1 MKTKK
6 RVLSLLLSGVM
17 TLSLLPSAAF
27 AVEAAETQEQ
37 PAVVVDDE
45 QANSAS
51 DGVSVTSDADAQES
65 EVNEETSAQITEPQI
80 TWSRTRELKWNEIG
94 LADLVAGDRSNYQRT
109 ANNKT
114 TVSWSWNAISSLPTT
129 IQEPDKV
136 WDYNTDEQYA
146 NPTPSS
152 DALGIKQVEGLQ
164 AATWNNR
171 TYTALSGIYINDS
184 TQRDYQ
190 KGQFEDFDEGTA
202 NHSNANTKSY
212 TARKISGTFTWP
224 EGYDLS
230 DNIELVSENDDK
242 YSEIYKQITGDAL
255 KNSFGGKKVLAIND
269 DVYAFIYRDGDNLTS
284 SNYKDYMA
292 FWTGTAGKGVWSTN
306 SNTQYWHSSWNVTSP
321 ATYGTENALRAFQE
335 VVPNTDTAIN
345 TSREQLPTEA
355 IENLS
360 QSDGWYA
367 FMDGNSLS
375 TVLDKHYK
383 NDPLEGQ
390 TFHVDFYCFD
400 TDKVGGMDKLKIR
413 FTKEDNSVPVTVRYW
428 LNEVTTPDD
437 TEHYLDYSIMT
448 GKYGEGDTINLP
460 EGYAVNELNYRKAL
474 AIDKADADV
483 SDGVQ
488 NNPDFTVTADK
499 DKNII
504 NVVYTSTGSNRS
516 VSYTYDFGVKN
527 TYSSVFT
534 DEEKRLYRQAEV
546 NASDVTI
553 NWSRNTISYTPSD
566 VNTSKKVTITLK
578 GNSNS
583 KKVYVRFLPET
594 NVLYEE
600 TFMKN
605 SGDSDVWAT
614 VGSNAS
620 DTTATDNGAGSVYGY
635 TKAYDKD
642 SNSKFS
648 NGGAYKVNFSL
659 QNGDTSDYSAS
670 DKVFT
675 FKGTGFDL
683 ISECGTSTG
692 MLIVGVKD
700 LKTNKNV
707 KGYVVDTYFTGDQTD
722 DESGPIISAKP
733 ITSYQ
738 IPVVRAMDLP
748 YGEYQVTVRG
758 YLTTSAGAVVNSGSN
773 SDSKSIARAQS
784 STTSKKQLA
793 KAILRDAGMGE
804 YSKNVE
810 LSYMDDN
817 SVLNNGTGIAAKS
830 TARKSSIA
838 RTASATYSADCYI
851 DAFRIY
857 QPLGTSESN
866 YVSNEKGLN
875 YHSIYDYL
883 TANEDPYT
891 ETDIANS
898 AVYVE
903 TDGDIN
909 SVNGNPATIETYKD
923 KGPENEVYL
932 TIGNFV
938 GFALEDYNGTGTV
951 MVSAKSI
958 NDDATLSAIKN
969 GRIQEVKD
977 LDECGTEMYYDV
989 TKYVFKSDDK
999 YYLILGNGEDDK
1011 HSVLSISGIKLPEGT
1026 TSTSSAATSN
1036 MIVKL
1041 VSAAYQEEDTP
1052 FAPKYFK
1059 VHAKSKVKAG
1069 KSTTI
1074 KATASTT
1081 VDHIAIYT
1089 NSKCTK
1095 PVSNKTKAIQP
1106 DNKKAVRKGTAK
1118 RYTFHASVKIAK
1130 RQKYN
1135 YYVVAYDKHGKASD
1149 PVKVSITGKR

>member
-37 PAVVVDDE
+37 PAVVVDDT
-45 QANSAS
+45 QASSAN
-51 DGVSVTSDADAQES
+51 DGVSVMSDADTQEG
-65 EVNEETSAQITEPQI
+65 EVNADAATQSIEPEI
-80 TWSRTRELKWNEIG
+80 SWSRTNELKWSKTG

-114 TVSWSWNAISSLPTT
+114 TVSWSWDAISSLPTT

-152 DALGIKQVEGLQ
+152 DALGIKKVEGLQ

-171 TYTALSGIYINDS
+171 TYTALSGIYVNDS
-184 TQRDYQ
+184 TRRDYQ

-230 DNIELVSENDDK
+230 DNIELVSENDGK
-242 YSEIYKQITGDAL
+242 YSKIYEQITGDDL

-269 DVYAFIYRDGDNLTS
+269 DVYAFIYRDGDTLTS

-306 SNTQYWHSSWNVTSP
+306 SNTQNWHSSWNVTSP
-321 ATYGTENALRAFQE
+321 ATYGTENALRAFQK
-335 VVPNTDTAIN
+335 VVPNTDTTIN
-345 TSREQLPTEA
+345 TSREQLPSET

-383 NDPLEGQ
+383 NDTLEGQ

-413 FTKEDNSVPVTVRYW
+413 FTKEDHSVPVTVRYW

-437 TEHYLDYSIMT
+437 TGHYLDYSIMT
-448 GKYGEGDTINLP
+448 GKYEEGDTINLP

-527 TYSSVFT
+527 TYSNVFT
-534 DEEKRLYRQAEV
+534 DEEKRLYSQAKAD
-546 NASDVTI
+546 ASDVAI
-553 NWSRNTISYTPSD
+553 DWSRNTISYTPSD
-566 VNTSKKVTITLK
+566 VNTSKEVTITLK
-578 GNSNS
+578 GSKNS

-600 TFMKN
+600 TFMTN
-605 SGDSDVWAT
+605 SGDSNVWAT
-614 VGSNAS
+614 VGSNDS
-620 DTTATDNGAGSVYGY
+620 TTVTDNGSGSVYGY
-635 TKAYDKD
+635 TEAYDKD
-642 SNSKFS
+642 SNGTFS
-648 NGGAYKVNFSL
+648 NGSAYMASL
-659 QNGDTSDYSAS
+659 MLLGDATSVRTEA
-670 DKVFT
+670 DKTFT
-675 FKGTGFDL
+675 FSGTGFDL
-683 ISECGTSTG
+683 ISECGTNTG
-692 MLIVGVKD
+692 MLIVGVKNTQ
-700 LKTNKNV
+700 TNEVV
-707 KGYVVDTYFTGDQTD
+707 KGYIVDTYFSGDNNEETG
-722 DESGPIISAKP
+722 SIISGEGILA
-733 ITSYQ
+733 YQ

-748 YGEYQVTVRG
+748 RGKYEVTVRG
-758 YLTTSAGAVVNSGSN
+758 YITESAGAIVNKGSDN
-773 SDSKSIARAQS
+773 IARTKSAH
-784 STTSKKQLA
+784 TSKKDLA
-793 KAILRDAGMGE
+793 KAILRDAGMEE
-804 YSKNVE
+804 YCKNVE

-817 SVLNNGTGIAAKS
+817 SVLNGGTGAAVSTPKS
-830 TARKSSIA
+830 KNAIA
-838 RTASATYSADCYI
+838 RTSAANRDNAVQVYI
-851 DAFRIY
+851 DGFRVY
-857 QPLGTSESN
+857 QPRSDESS
-866 YVSNEKGLN
+866 YVDREKGLN

-909 SVNGNPATIETYKD
+909 SVNGNPATIETYKE

-932 TIGNFV
+932 TTDNFV

-989 TKYVFKSDDK
+989 TKYVFKSGDK
-999 YYLILGNGEDDK
+999 YYLILGNGEDDEN
-1011 HSVLSISGIKLPEGT
+1011 SVLSISGIKLPKGT
-1026 TSTSSAATSN
+1026 TSTSSAETSN
-1036 MIVKL
+1036 AIAKM
-1041 VSAAYQEEDTP
+1041 VSLAYQEDTT

-1069 KSTTI
+1069 KRTTI

-1081 VDHIAIYT
+1081 ADHIAIYT

-1095 PVSNKTKAIQP
+1095 PVSSKTKAIQP

-1135 YYVVAYDKHGKASD
+1135 YYVVAYDKNGKASD